1 MESARRLAAADG
13 AFSVVF
19 APTSNVVFGGFSTE
33 YAGSGFSKRTK
44 KLANSALA
52 TISKKQRALRKTTPS
67 SLKPR
72 L

>member
-13 AFSVVF
+13 TFAIVF
-19 APTSNVVFGGFSTE
+19 APTSNAAFGGFSTE

-44 KLANSALA
+44 DLANSTLT